1 MKLLLPMAS
10 KCLSMIQNDVEMK
23 KTRLAVLIAMK
34 KDLCGFRKGC
44 ATCGTALDR
53 SNRKLCRG
61 CRNHCYCSRECQ
73 KVHWNRK
80 KGGHRAECKEA
91 QELKVQIRDAG
102 LMEKLTKK

>member
-1 MKLLLPMAS
+1 MVAL
-10 KCLSMIQNDVEMK
+10 
-23 KTRLAVLIAMK
+23 K
-34 KDLCGFRKGC
+34 KDLRGFRKEC

-53 SNRKLCRG
+53 SNRKLCKG

-80 KGGHRAECKEA
+80 NDGHRAECKEA

-102 LMEKLTKK
+102 LMEKLAKKGIVRHW